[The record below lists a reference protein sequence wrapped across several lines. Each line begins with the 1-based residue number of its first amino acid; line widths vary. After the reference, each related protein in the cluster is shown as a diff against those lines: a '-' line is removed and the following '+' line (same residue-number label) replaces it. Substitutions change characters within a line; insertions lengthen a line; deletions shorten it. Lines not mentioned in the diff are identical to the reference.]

1 MTLSLG
7 GPMPLSNHR
16 LQKSHLDLLYRGQGS
31 AELTHELRIT
41 EFSRR
46 LLIVKSVTDLLT
58 GRPEFLGNLPPAA
71 HALDLLQKVD
81 DDDRDIIRDVLL
93 HPQVGA
99 WAAYL
104 MRRSLGFVESDAPL
118 WVDAGVLHAVAF
130 VAAVRHG
137 HDWTTLIP
145 ARDGQAML
153 PGLGAAV
160 FPAHTRWTVVE
171 AETHAGE
178 VTLRCGGTVIR
189 RPVDGEAPA
198 DDTGW
203 RELRQLSLGTDP
215 ALNVTLDDLDPFR
228 DLGDPA
234 EPRRL
239 PRAEADRWTALTAGA
254 WEILCTTHR
263 TSAQAMASAI
273 LSIVPLADDG
283 GNVTRSASTGEAFGS
298 VLVSEPY
305 DARSLAVAL
314 VHEHAHIQLGA
325 LLHLLP
331 VTTGGDDEIF
341 YAPWRDDP
349 RGFPGFVQGI
359 YAFVNIAGFWR
370 DEARAHHDVVAE
382 FEYLHARRQAELAIS
397 VAAASG
403 RLTEVGTQLIARLAD
418 RVAGWSGDITTGAP
432 FHAAGVVTDR
442 HRAGWR
448 IRHLTP
454 APESIGPLATAWSRG
469 DPAPLLDP
477 GYHVVAGDKRWSQ
490 GQLALARRWATRGDA
505 TPTPRLR
512 ALGVDDADAA
522 LLAGE
527 KPTAT
532 ARYARRII
540 DDSGDLDA
548 WSGLSV
554 ALDGPAGRTLAEH
567 PSLVR
572 AIHAGTDDFVK
583 DPVALAA
590 WLSQTWHDR

>member
-16 LQKSHLDLLYRGQGS
+16 IQKSHLDLLYRGQGS
-31 AELTHELRIT
+31 AELTHQLRIT

-46 LLIVKSVTDLLT
+46 LLIFKSVTDLLT
-58 GRPEFLGNLPPAA
+58 GRPELLDGLPPAA

-81 DDDRDIIRDVLL
+81 DADREIIREVLL

-104 MRRSLGFVESDAPL
+104 MRRCLGFVESDAPL
-118 WVDAGVLHAVAF
+118 WVDAGMLHAVAF

-137 HDWTTLIP
+137 LDWTTLIP

-160 FPAHTRWTVVE
+160 FPSDTRWTLVE

-178 VTLRCGGTVIR
+178 VTLSGEGTVVR
-189 RPVDGEAPA
+189 RSAG
-198 DDTGW
+198 DTGW
-203 RELRQLSLGTDP
+203 RELRRLSLGAVP
-215 ALNVTLDDLDPFR
+215 ALNVTLDDLDPYR

-239 PRAEADRWTALTAGA
+239 PQPEADRWTTLATDA
-254 WEILCTTHR
+254 WEILCTTHPG
-263 TSAQAMASAI
+263 SAQAMAPGI

-283 GNVTRSASTGEAFGS
+283 HNETRSASTGEAFGS

-305 DARSLAVAL
+305 NARSLAVAL

-331 VTTGGDDEIF
+331 VTTGGDDEVF

-349 RGFPGFVQGI
+349 RAFPGLVQGI
-359 YAFVNIAGFWR
+359 YAFVNIAAFWR
-370 DEARAHHDVVAE
+370 DEARVHHDVMAE
-382 FEYLHARRQAELAIS
+382 FEYLHGRRQAQLAIG
-397 VAAASG
+397 VATASG
-403 RLTEVGTQLIARLAD
+403 RLTEVGTHLIAGLAE
-418 RVAGWSGDITTGAP
+418 RVASWSADITTGAP
-432 FHAAGVVTDR
+432 FHAAGIITDR

-454 APESIGPLATAWSRG
+454 APESVKPLATAWSRG
-469 DPAPLLDP
+469 EPAPLLDP
-477 GYHVVAGDKRWSQ
+477 DYRVVAGEKRWSQ
-490 GQLALARRWATRGDA
+490 GQLALARRWITRGDA

-512 ALGVDDADAA
+512 TLGVDDADAA
-522 LLAGE
+522 LLTGE
-527 KPTAT
+527 NHTAT
-532 ARYARRII
+532 ARYARRIV
-540 DDSGDLDA
+540 DNPDDLDA
-548 WSGLSV
+548 WSGLSI

-567 PSLVR
+567 PSLIR
-572 AIHAGTDDFVK
+572 AIHAETDAFIK

-590 WLSQTWHDR
+590 WLSQTWHHR